1 MKAFSKYLFLSQVSL
16 MGLLIVCCLLLP
28 SVVIDNG
35 GVSNFGN
42 HIRTVVF
49 YILSFSLCTLFL
61 GLAARVQAQLSGQ
74 RNGTTYLLLFLA
86 LLELLVLL
94 STFPRHISYTY
105 SDIHDYIGIVLFG
118 YELVISIWLTLKHI
132 SRQKIALIGA
142 EVSGSL
148 VALLSI
154 VKVIHFLFVG
164 QLVGGVAFGI
174 LLYYALPAITAA
186 SLKSETKQ

>member
-1 MKAFSKYLFLSQVSL
+1 
-16 MGLLIVCCLLLP
+16 
-28 SVVIDNG
+28 
-35 GVSNFGN
+35 
-42 HIRTVVF
+42 
-49 YILSFSLCTLFL
+49 
-61 GLAARVQAQLSGQ
+61 
-74 RNGTTYLLLFLA
+74 
-86 LLELLVLL
+86 
-94 STFPRHISYTY
+94 
-105 SDIHDYIGIVLFG
+105 
-118 YELVISIWLTLKHI
+118 LKHI